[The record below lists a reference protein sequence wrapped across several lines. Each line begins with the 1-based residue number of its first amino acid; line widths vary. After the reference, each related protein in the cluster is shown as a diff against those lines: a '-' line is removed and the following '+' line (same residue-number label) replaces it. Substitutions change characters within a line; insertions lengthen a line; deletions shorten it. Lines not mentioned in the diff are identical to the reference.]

1 MMYYDLLLDVDLSG
15 CRKQLQ
21 IKKGEVDSR
30 TIRIELC
37 RGTFPVVLDPKRHW
51 AMIKGIKADKTVLI
65 NPGTITNEGKIEYA
79 LGSQDAAAVGNSWY
93 EVMVIDTEGESPR
106 VLYSAQWKI
115 EVGEK
120 LVEDGKITSTNEY
133 GALTEAIKQIDY

>member
-30 TIRIELC
+30 TIRIEFC

-79 LGSQDAAAVGNSWY
+79 LGS
-93 EVMVIDTEGESPR
+93 
-106 VLYSAQWKI
+106 
-115 EVGEK
+115 
-120 LVEDGKITSTNEY
+120 
-133 GALTEAIKQIDY
+133 

>member
-37 RGTFPVVLDPKRHW
+37 RGTFPVVLDPKIHW
-51 AMIKGIKADKTVLI
+51 EMIKGINADKTVLI
-65 NPGTITNEGKIEYA
+65 NPGTITNEGKI
-79 LGSQDAAAVGNSWY
+79 
-93 EVMVIDTEGESPR
+93 
-106 VLYSAQWKI
+106 
-115 EVGEK
+115 
-120 LVEDGKITSTNEY
+120 
-133 GALTEAIKQIDY
+133 